1 MEAIILILIIGSFA
15 WWCFSQGSKPRE
27 IEKRKEVEA
36 RSEDMYR
43 RFVEKD
49 AELRANSLTLSA
61 KATARSQ
68 ASRPLSNPAP
78 ASTRQNPSPTAAP
91 SATKHSA
98 AKPLTPDQARRIA
111 ANIAKLPDL
120 LGR

>member
-1 MEAIILILIIGSFA
+1 MEAIILILVIGSFA

-43 RFVEKD
+43 RYIEKD
-49 AELRANSLTLSA
+49 GELRASSLAPSA
-61 KATARSQ
+61 KGTA
-68 ASRPLSNPAP
+68 PT
-78 ASTRQNPSPTAAP
+78 STRPDPSPTAAP
-91 SATKHSA
+91 SASKHSA

-111 ANIAKLPDL
+111 ANIAKLSDL
-120 LGR
+120 LHRPG

>member
-27 IEKRKEVEA
+27 IEKRKEVEP
-36 RSEDMYR
+36 RNEDMYR
-43 RFVEKD
+43 RYIEKD
-49 AELRANSLTLSA
+49 AELRANSLTPSA

-98 AKPLTPDQARRIA
+98 AKPLTPDQARLIA
-111 ANIAKLPDL
+111 ANIAKLPEL
-120 LGR
+120 V